1 MKPTPSKP
9 IKPHCCPN
17 TDTNTSSCHKP
28 NRTDWLLWGSAAGV
42 AALFIGHYL
51 VGYSDHMRWWHT
63 LTHTTAEMVHNMWWG
78 ILLGIAMLAVLSKVP
93 RNLVM
98 SALGTN
104 KGLQGIIRATLAG
117 VLLDLCNHG
126 ILMVAAK
133 LYERGANLGQ
143 VMAFLIAS
151 PWNSF
156 SFTLILITLIGVPWT
171 LAFIVLSAV
180 IAIITG
186 LIFNKCIANHWLA
199 PNPNQT
205 VLPQDFKF
213 WQEAKI
219 QLKQVN
225 WSFSF
230 IQSMVVQGVKDSRMV
245 LRWILFGILLAA
257 IIRAV
262 IPGDTFSTYFGATL
276 AGLGLTLIAATVIEV
291 CSEGSI
297 PLAADL
303 FTRADAP
310 GNSFAFLMAGV
321 ATDYTEIMVIKST
334 TSQWKAALFLPLITL
349 PQIIAVAFAVNLL
362 A

>member
-1 MKPTPSKP
+1 
-9 IKPHCCPN
+9 
-17 TDTNTSSCHKP
+17 
-28 NRTDWLLWGSAAGV
+28 
-42 AALFIGHYL
+42 
-51 VGYSDHMRWWHT
+51 
-63 LTHTTAEMVHNMWWG
+63 
-78 ILLGIAMLAVLSKVP
+78 
-93 RNLVM
+93 M

-104 KGLQGIIRATLAG
+104 KGLQGVIRATAAG

-156 SFTLILITLIGVPWT
+156 SFTLILISLIGVAWT

-180 IAIITG
+180 IAIVTG
-186 LIFNKCIANHWLA
+186 LIFNRLIANHWLA
-199 PNPNQT
+199 SNPNHIT
-205 VLPQDFKF
+205 LPQDFKF
-213 WQEAKI
+213 WQEAKA
-219 QLKQVN
+219 QLKQIN
-225 WSFSF
+225 WSFRF
-230 IQSMVVQGVKDSRMV
+230 IQSMVIQGVKDSRMV

-257 IIRAV
+257 MIRAI

-276 AGLGLTLIAATVIEV
+276 AGLGLTLIAATIIEV

-303 FTRADAP
+303 FTRANAP

-334 TSQWKAALFLPLITL
+334 TAQWKAALFLPLITL
-349 PQIIAVAFAVNLL
+349 PQIVAVAFAVNLL